1 MNSGIY
7 KIENIINHKIYIG
20 SSINL
25 KSREYK
31 HFWMLNK
38 NIHDNNYLQHSFNKF
53 GEKLFI
59 FSILEKCEQKSLIEK
74 ENYYI
79 NEYKYI
85 YIRLFLTIL
94 AILYFFDAL
103 SSTLILVD
111 ENNKLYN
118 YLYNITFEGS
128 FYFQNLQGLLAMY
141 ILYLLIFR

>member
-1 MNSGIY
+1 MKESVFKHLFWLLALFYLCAFETQLYNFNVGGFKNKVGIVNQ
-7 KIENIINHKIYIG
+7 NIFESVFESFLTAYCIYVI
-20 SSINL
+20 
-25 KSREYK
+25 
-31 HFWMLNK
+31 
-38 NIHDNNYLQHSFNKF
+38 
-53 GEKLFI
+53 
-59 FSILEKCEQKSLIEK
+59 
-74 ENYYI
+74 YYI